1 MLIILEGC
9 DCSGKTTLAKKL
21 QFITGA
27 KIIHCTTD
35 TPNDFWFFSN
45 IIQMSET
52 HDIITDRF
60 CYGQFV
66 YQNPEERKLTSEELC
81 SLELNLINRD
91 AKLVYVRA
99 NPEDIEKRLEERNE
113 ELFTSPKEVQDRF
126 EKIFDKSLV
135 DVKVY
140 DTSNRNTC
148 CKTWEEY
155 KNDRF

>member
-1 MLIILEGC
+1 
-9 DCSGKTTLAKKL
+9 
-21 QFITGA
+21 
-27 KIIHCTTD
+27 
-35 TPNDFWFFSN
+35 
-45 IIQMSET
+45 MSET
-52 HDIITDRF
+52 QDIITDRF

-99 NPEDIEKRLEERNE
+99 NPEDIQKRLNSRNE
-113 ELFTSPKEVQDRF
+113 ELFTNPEEVQSRF
-126 EKIFDKSLV
+126 EKIFDNSLL

-140 DTSNRNTC
+140 DTSNSNTC